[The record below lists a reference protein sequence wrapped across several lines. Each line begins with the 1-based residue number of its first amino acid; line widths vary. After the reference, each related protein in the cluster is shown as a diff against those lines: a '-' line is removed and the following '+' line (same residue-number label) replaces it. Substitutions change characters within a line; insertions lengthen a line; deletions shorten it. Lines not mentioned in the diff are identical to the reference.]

1 MADEAQAPDIAAQF
15 RATGF
20 ILSEDAEYTLREM
33 FAAMEA
39 SAFAYDMDDTGTG
52 TIDIT
57 GGRSP
62 RFCALSPAW
71 ANLSSLAS
79 PSPRMLPPGP
89 PAQAELGSS
98 CANGPSRGRGIPGPF
113 LRPAHAG
120 AGRGLPTGRT
130 RPQARRCH
138 RAEAGRANPARP
150 HASLASSSSKT
161 LQFGCRV
168 RAGFS
173 GRGHPS
179 ARKRVS
185 RLHARRT
192 PSKMADFCG
201 F

>member
-89 PAQAELGSS
+89 
-98 CANGPSRGRGIPGPF
+98 R
-113 LRPAHAG
+113 
-120 AGRGLPTGRT
+120 
-130 RPQARRCH
+130 
-138 RAEAGRANPARP
+138 
-150 HASLASSSSKT
+150 
-161 LQFGCRV
+161 
-168 RAGFS
+168 
-173 GRGHPS
+173 
-179 ARKRVS
+179 RKRN
-185 RLHARRT
+185 
-192 PSKMADFCG
+192 
-201 F
+201 